1 VEQSAAAVVAT
12 RVTGGACVRATAGVI
27 VGRVTAGVMRAGDG
41 DTVAT
46 YGVAGSV
53 FDAACACAVCGRW
66 SRAYLRH
73 LHLVGEPGA
82 ARLLTIHNLA
92 WTFALVA
99 RLREAVAAGTLARVR
114 AELAATW
121 A

>member
-1 VEQSAAAVVAT
+1 MLTSAGRLSLRNAVN
-12 RVTGGACVRATAGVI
+12 RED
-27 VGRVTAGVMRAGDG
+27 DG
-41 DTVAT
+41 PL
-46 YGVAGSV
+46 
-53 FDAACACAVCGRW
+53 DAACACAVCGRW